1 MPSVDRL
8 QSMAVFVATVDRGSL
23 SAAAEVFNISPPMAG
38 KHIRQLEERLGARL
52 LTRTTRRQSLTEM
65 GRVYLEQCRQILE
78 QVQAAESGAA
88 QLRSNAKGLL
98 RINAPV
104 SFGTVMLA
112 SALTRF
118 LEQQPEVQ
126 VELILNDRVV
136 NIVDEGFDV
145 AFRIGVLTDSGL
157 VARRLKDYGVM
168 ICAAPSY
175 LHRYGTPQHPDELSE
190 HQCLGFTHWSKKGGW
205 ALGRNEAPARGW
217 PVSRFQSNNSLA
229 LRMAAL
235 EGFGI
240 VMQHSVM
247 LAGDVAEGRLV
258 ELLPNYCPPPRQVH
272 LVYPR
277 DRQPMPKLSRFI
289 EFVLAEFGPAPA
301 GHT

>member
-1 MPSVDRL
+1 MDRL
-8 QSMAVFVATVDRGSL
+8 LSMAVFVATVDKGSL

-52 LTRTTRRQSLTEM
+52 LTRTTRRQSLTEP
-65 GRVYLEQCRQILE
+65 GRLYLEQCRLILD

-88 QLRSNAKGLL
+88 QLRSTAKGKL

-104 SFGTVMLA
+104 SLGTVVLA
-112 SALTRF
+112 PALTRF
-118 LEQQPEVQ
+118 LELQPEVQ

-136 NIVDEGFDV
+136 DIIDEGFDL
-145 AFRIGVLTDSGL
+145 AFRIGKLTDSAL
-157 VARRLKDYGVM
+157 VARRLGDYRVM
-168 ICAAPSY
+168 ICAAPAY
-175 LHRYGTPQHPDELSE
+175 LRRHGTPRHPDELSE

-205 ALGRNEAPARGW
+205 ALGRSETPARGW

-240 VMQHSVM
+240 VMQHAAM
-247 LAGDVAEGRLV
+247 LADDVAAGRLV
-258 ELLPNYCPPPRQVH
+258 ELLPAYCPPPRQVH
-272 LVYPR
+272 MVYPR
-277 DRQPMPKLSRFI
+277 DRQPLPKLSRFL
-289 EFVLAEFGPAPA
+289 EFALAEFGPDK
-301 GHT
+301 G

>member
-1 MPSVDRL
+1 MDRL
-8 QSMAVFVATVDRGSL
+8 QSMAVFVATVDKGSL

-52 LTRTTRRQSLTEM
+52 LTRTTRRQSLTEL
-65 GRVYLEQCRQILE
+65 GRVYLEQCRLILD

-88 QLRSNAKGLL
+88 RLRGSAKGLL
-98 RINAPV
+98 RINAAV

-112 SALTRF
+112 PALTRF

-136 NIVDEGFDV
+136 DIVEEGFDL
-145 AFRIGVLTDSGL
+145 AFRIGKLADSGL

-168 ICAAPSY
+168 ICASPDY
-175 LHRYGTPQHPDELSE
+175 LRRYGTPHHPDELSE

-205 ALGRNEAPARGW
+205 ALGRSETPARGW

-235 EGFGI
+235 QGFGI
-240 VMQHSVM
+240 VMQHAVM
-247 LAGDVAEGRLV
+247 LAGDVAAGRLV
-258 ELLPNYCPPPRQVH
+258 ELLPAYCPPPRQMQ
-272 LVYPR
+272 LLYPR

-289 EFVLAEFGPAPA
+289 EFALAEFGPDHK
-301 GHT
+301 G

>member
-1 MPSVDRL
+1 MDRL

-23 SAAAEVFNISPPMAG
+23 SAAAEMFNISPPMAG

-65 GRVYLEQCRQILE
+65 GRAYLEQCRQILE

-88 QLRSNAKGLL
+88 QLRSSAKGLL

-126 VELILNDRVV
+126 AELILNDRVV

-145 AFRIGVLTDSGL
+145 AFRIGVLADSGL

-168 ICAAPSY
+168 ICAAPNY
-175 LHRYGTPQHPDELSE
+175 LRRYGTPQHPDELSQ

-258 ELLPNYCPPPRQVH
+258 ELLPAYCPPPRQVH

-289 EFVLAEFGPAPA
+289 EFALAEFGPASA